1 MSVLGDR
8 IVPSSDSIEGRMAD
22 IDYLDAPA
30 WQQWPDGYLRA
41 PFEGEA
47 ELVGQPMVG
56 VFVVPDV
63 DGSRLR
69 VPFAN
74 WAEMVEMCEG
84 TDTDLPGTPAEVAEL
99 LGVTLRELGVI
110 RAVPS

>member
-1 MSVLGDR
+1 MSGVTDR
-8 IVPSSDSIEGRMAD
+8 IVPSSDSVEGRVID
-22 IDYLDAPA
+22 INLADAPA
-30 WQQWPDGYLRA
+30 WHQWPDGYLRPA
-41 PFEGEA
+41 LEGEA

-74 WAEMVEMCEG
+74 WAEMVEICEG
-84 TDTDLPGTPAEVAEL
+84 TGTDLPGTPAEVAEL
-99 LGVTLRELGVI
+99 LGVTLVELGVI
-110 RAVPS
+110 REVTE